1 MPTLRFFLKEGI
13 RRPYSLINSFSA
25 LSAPLRLKNKGMEH
39 TQRQKIEA
47 AGGKVV
53 TIAEFLDLSPEE
65 MEIIEIRL
73 SLSKSLKK
81 FTQQEQLS
89 QQKLAENINSSQSRV
104 AKMEAS
110 DPSVSINLLIK
121 SLLALGATREDI
133 ATAIAGN

>member
-1 MPTLRFFLKEGI
+1 MDPIK
-13 RRPYSLINSFSA
+13 
-25 LSAPLRLKNKGMEH
+25 
-39 TQRQKIEA
+39 RQKIEA

-53 TIAEFLDLSPEE
+53 TIAEFLDISAAE

-81 FTQQEQLS
+81 FRQQEQLS
-89 QQKLAENINSSQSRV
+89 QQKLARNINSSQSRV

-110 DPSVSINLLIK
+110 DPSVSIDLLIK

-133 ATAIAGN
+133 ATAILGN

>member
-1 MPTLRFFLKEGI
+1 MDPIK
-13 RRPYSLINSFSA
+13 
-25 LSAPLRLKNKGMEH
+25 
-39 TQRQKIEA
+39 RQKIEA

-53 TIAEFLDLSPEE
+53 TIAEFLDLSAEE

-81 FTQQEQLS
+81 FRQQEQLS
-89 QQKLAENINSSQSRV
+89 QQKLARNINSSQSRV

-110 DPSVSINLLIK
+110 DPSVSIDLLIK

-133 ATAIAGN
+133 ATAISGK